1 MTKYAILVGITYHN
15 RPKKEQL
22 VGTFTDIV
30 TMRNFLIDTYKYN
43 SDNIVFLTDEYLRY
57 IEAGSLTGYSR
68 YNSDRQSINI
78 QGTDVYYPTKTNI
91 LYVISQTIEK
101 LNDDDELLVHLCGH
115 GKQGYY
121 SSANIEETDKR
132 DEMYKAVDNY
142 GQYVNIYDRELKAL
156 FNNVPCKT
164 RIICDCCH
172 SATIM
177 DAPNVIYYDINTAT
191 LVKRRENDDIAF
203 NKNVLVMS
211 GARDSDYSYDGTNF
225 RSLQRM
231 GVYTYSLLETSRKI
245 LTSNDVVDID
255 NLLIESTLWLA
266 KFHKSNTVHR
276 PSISGNFETIEEI
289 NNKFAFNR
297 NSNKDLSNI
306 QKRHSSTNT
315 DTHKDTHKDA
325 HKDAHKDTHKDIH
338 KDAHTETDQDVNT
351 DKKTKKNEPI
361 IKLLKKLLELTN

>member
-1 MTKYAILVGITYHN
+1 MTKYAFLVGITYHN
-15 RPKKEQL
+15 RPKSEQL
-22 VGTFTDIV
+22 VGTFTDII

-57 IEAGSLTGYSR
+57 IEAGSLTGYPR

-91 LYVISQTIEK
+91 LYVISQTIKK
-101 LNDDDELLVHLCGH
+101 LNKDDELLVHICGH
-115 GKQGYY
+115 GKQSFYN
-121 SSANIEETDKR
+121 SSNREETDRR

-142 GQYVNIYDRELKAL
+142 GQYVNFYDHELKAL
-156 FNNVPCKT
+156 FNDVPCKT
-164 RIICDCCH
+164 RVICDCCH

-177 DAPNVIYYDINTAT
+177 DAPNVMYYDINTER
-191 LVKRRENDDIAF
+191 LVKRRENDDTTF

-231 GVYTYSLLETSRKI
+231 GVYTYSLLEASRKI
-245 LTSNDVVDID
+245 LNESDVVDID
-255 NLLIESTLWLA
+255 KLLIESTLWLA

-276 PSISGNFETIEEI
+276 PSISGSFETIEEI

-297 NSNKDLSNI
+297 NSSKDLSNT

-315 DTHKDTHKDA
+315 DTYKDENKDENKDTHRE
-325 HKDAHKDTHKDIH
+325 
-338 KDAHTETDQDVNT
+338 TEQDVNT
-351 DKKTKKNEPI
+351 DKKPKKNEPI